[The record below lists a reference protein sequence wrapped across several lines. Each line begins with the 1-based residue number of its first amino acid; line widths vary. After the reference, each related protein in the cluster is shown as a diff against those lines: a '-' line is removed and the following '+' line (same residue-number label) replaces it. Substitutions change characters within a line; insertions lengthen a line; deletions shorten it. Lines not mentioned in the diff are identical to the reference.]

1 MFLPFQLRTWGGG
14 PGTLGPLP
22 GQPSPA
28 GGARAGLSFL
38 AEEVITVVYIFCF
51 CIPVIPQTKWF
62 LTPTGNI
69 APLPAATRARPGHTL
84 SSEGARQDTKRLPRS
99 LGKEAARGSQ
109 GDLDQGASHL
119 TWDESRRPPHGRRT
133 PPHVT
138 RPRPS
143 LPFPATLPPAPATL
157 DL

>member
-1 MFLPFQLRTWGGG
+1 MYYLQLSFRIKLYFPEFMFLPFQLRTWGGG

-28 GGARAGLSFL
+28 GGEWAGLSFL

-51 CIPVIPQTKWF
+51 CIPVILQTKWF
-62 LTPTGNI
+62 LTPTRNI

-84 SSEGARQDTKRLPRS
+84 SSEGAREDTKRLPRS

-119 TWDESRRPPHGRRT
+119 TWDESRRPPPHGA
-133 PPHVT
+133 H
-138 RPRPS
+138 RP
-143 LPFPATLPPAPATL
+143 T
-157 DL
+157 